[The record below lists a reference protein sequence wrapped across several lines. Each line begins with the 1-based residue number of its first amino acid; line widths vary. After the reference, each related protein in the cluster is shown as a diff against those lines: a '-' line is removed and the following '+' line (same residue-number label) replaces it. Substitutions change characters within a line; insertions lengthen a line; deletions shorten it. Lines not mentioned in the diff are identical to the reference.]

1 MYEPGPVGSGTT
13 QEGDYTCSAES
24 VDSCT
29 VRFCLRSDFED
40 CYYEVDGERVGCDA
54 CTDSGAISACARRSV
69 DVCTDG
75 GSADTE
81 TPFSACSTGGGNP
94 AADSSWILLA
104 LATLWRR
111 RRAAA

>member
-40 CYYEVDGERVGCDA
+40 CYYEVDGEQIGCDA
-54 CTDSGAISACARRSV
+54 CTDSGAISACARRAV

-75 GSADTE
+75 SASSE
-81 TPFSACSTGGGNP
+81 PAFSACSAGGGNP